1 MKKQQTI
8 VIFAPIAERESIF
21 YLNIAKQIKKQDENI
36 DIKFI
41 SFFQPYN
48 QIIEDSGFEVFDIY
62 DKLSNNNY
70 VVKEFEEKFNI
81 SNINKKTIHE
91 KVTFGIYDSEKL
103 QNKFCQYLQIL
114 DKYLISLMLKNTEM
128 AVYQE
133 LGGFIAPLSL
143 YYASRKNNIE
153 HIFFEPAFFKGRLH
167 FVRNSLDP
175 IEINEMS
182 NETLPE
188 VERYIEESL
197 KNKSVVIPDKDK
209 HHFKDMGISKILNNA
224 NIKKIYEKLYYK
236 YIKKQRQEYEHVG
249 NHINRYLKMFIN
261 RKRSGKLYSGFDLNM
276 EEKFI
281 YFPFHVQLDYS
292 LTIRSLEYLNQLA
305 LVEYVAQL
313 LPANINLLIKEH
325 PASIGGFEY
334 SRLKVILTKY
344 DNVKLIF
351 PTENSY
357 NIINKSIGIL
367 TINSKTGAE
376 ALVSGKEVI
385 VLGSAFYKDFKNV
398 HKVDKLNKLELAI
411 NNTIN
416 RKYRNEYSHD
426 YLFND
431 IWKKSY
437 PIELYRN
444 EKENI
449 EKITRIIINEN
460 I

>member
-1 MKKQQTI
+1 MTNLI
-8 VIFAPIAERESIF
+8 IFAPIAKREAIF

-62 DKLSNNNY
+62 KNLSNKNNY
-70 VVKEFEEKFNI
+70 NVIEYENRFNI
-81 SNINKKTIHE
+81 DNINKKTIHE
-91 KVTFGIYDSEKL
+91 KVTFGAYNSKKL
-103 QNKFCQYLQIL
+103 QNKFCQYLQTL
-114 DKYLISLMLKNTEM
+114 DKYLISLMSKYTNIS
-128 AVYQE
+128 VYQE

-167 FVRNSLDP
+167 FAKNSLEP
-175 IEINEMS
+175 IEIKEIGS
-182 NETLPE
+182 KVLPE
-188 VERYIEESL
+188 VEKYL
-197 KNKSVVIPDKDK
+197 KNSLLNKEVVIPDKDK
-209 HHFKDMGISKILNNA
+209 HHFKDMGISKIFNNA

-236 YIKKQRQEYEHVG
+236 YIKKQRQEYEHIG
-249 NHINRYLKMFIN
+249 NHISRYLKMFIN
-261 RKRSGKLYSGFDLNM
+261 RKRSGKLYSKFDSNM

-416 RKYRNEYSHD
+416 RKYRNEYNHD

-431 IWKKSY
+431 IWIKSH
-437 PIELYRN
+437 PIELYKN
-444 EKENI
+444 DIDNI
-449 EKITRIIINEN
+449 NKVTRAILNEN